1 MKSRATAIFIK
12 YSLALFST
20 LLLAGCVMSAPEQDV
35 QAELPEQESSI
46 PAPEENQ
53 TQEPEPEPEP
63 ETETETETETE
74 REIETTPC
82 SQTVQAGIESTIK
95 TQTASFAVEDFELA
109 YSYSSDSF
117 QASVTLQ
124 RFIEIIQG
132 SYGPLISSS
141 TLSFENCI
149 YFPESLASI
158 DVRFTDSGA
167 ELYALRYVMV
177 ESDQGW
183 RVDGAGA
190 LAVVGSG
197 V

>member
-20 LLLAGCVMSAPEQDV
+20 LLLAGCVMSAPEQDD
-35 QAELPEQESSI
+35 QAELPEQESST

-53 TQEPEPEPEP
+53 PQEPEPEP
-63 ETETETETETE
+63 ETEPEP
-74 REIETTPC
+74 EIETTPC
-82 SQTVQAGIESTIK
+82 SQTIQAGIESTIK
-95 TQTASFAVEDFELA
+95 TQTASFAVDDFELA

-158 DVRFTDSGA
+158 DVRFTDG
-167 ELYALRYVMV
+167 ETLVYALRYVMV
-177 ESDQGW
+177 ESELGW

-190 LAVVGSG
+190 LTEIGQGA
-197 V
+197 

>member
-12 YSLALFST
+12 YSLALLST
-20 LLLAGCVMSAPEQDV
+20 LLLAGCVMSAAEQDL
-35 QAELPEQESSI
+35 QAELPEQESST
-46 PAPEENQ
+46 PAPDENQ
-53 TQEPEPEPEP
+53 SQEPEPEPEP
-63 ETETETETETE
+63 ETETEP
-74 REIETTPC
+74 EIETTPC

-95 TQTASFAVEDFELA
+95 TQTASFAVGDFELA

-141 TLSFENCI
+141 TLNFENCI

-177 ESDQGW
+177 ESDRGW

>member
-1 MKSRATAIFIK
+1 MKSTAPAILIK
-12 YSLALFST
+12 SLLTLFST
-20 LLLAGCVMSAPEQDV
+20 LLLAGCVMSAPEQDL
-35 QAELPEQESSI
+35 QTELPEQESSTA
-46 PAPEENQ
+46 APDENQ
-53 TQEPEPEPEP
+53 PQEP
-63 ETETETETETE
+63 ETEPETEP
-74 REIETTPC
+74 EIETTPC

-95 TQTASFAVEDFELA
+95 TQTASFAVDDFELA

-158 DVRFTDSGA
+158 DVRFTDG
-167 ELYALRYVMV
+167 ETLVYALRYVMV
-177 ESDQGW
+177 ESELGW

-190 LAVVGSG
+190 LTEIGQGA
-197 V
+197 

>member
-1 MKSRATAIFIK
+1 MKSRATAILVK
-12 YSLALFST
+12 SWLALLST
-20 LLLAGCVMSAPEQDV
+20 LLLAGCAMSAPEQDV
-35 QAELPEQESSI
+35 QTQLSEQESSN
-46 PAPEENQ
+46 PAPDKNQ
-53 TQEPEPEPEP
+53 PQEPEPEP
-63 ETETETETETE
+63 ETEP
-74 REIETTPC
+74 EIAATPC
-82 SQTVQAGIESTIK
+82 SQTVQAGIESIIK
-95 TQTASFAVEDFELA
+95 TQTASFAVDNFELA

-158 DVRFTDSGA
+158 DVRFTDG
-167 ELYALRYVMV
+167 ETLVYALRYVMV
-177 ESDQGW
+177 ESELGW

-190 LAVVGSG
+190 LTEIGQG

>member
-1 MKSRATAIFIK
+1 MKSRAPAIFIK
-12 YSLALFST
+12 SSLALFST

-35 QAELPEQESSI
+35 QAELPEQESST

-53 TQEPEPEPEP
+53 PQEPEPE
-63 ETETETETETE
+63 
-74 REIETTPC
+74 IETTLC

-95 TQTASFAVEDFELA
+95 TQTASFAVDDFELA

-158 DVRFTDSGA
+158 DVRFTDG
-167 ELYALRYVMV
+167 ETLVYALRYVMV
-177 ESDQGW
+177 ESELGW

-190 LAVVGSG
+190 LTEIGQGA
-197 V
+197 